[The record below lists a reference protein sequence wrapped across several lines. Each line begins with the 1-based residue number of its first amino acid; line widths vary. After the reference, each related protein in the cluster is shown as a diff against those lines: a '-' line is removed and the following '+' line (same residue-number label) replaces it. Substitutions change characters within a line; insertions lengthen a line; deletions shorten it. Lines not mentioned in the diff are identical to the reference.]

1 MDRSPEER
9 GPDTGKLEI
18 KHILNFLLSNGYT
31 FKGTRA
37 AINGRYEYEDA
48 AIADFSKRLE
58 FSGTDGNY
66 IGDSTLDISIQ
77 FEKRAD
83 YENFNTNEDGDD
95 IYVGNPTKFIKK
107 LIKETSEKQVSGG
120 RSKRRT
126 LKSKKM

>member
-31 FKGTRA
+31 FKGTRK
-37 AINGRYEYEDA
+37 AINEGYEYPDA

-58 FSGTDGNY
+58 FSDTDGNY
-66 IGDSTLDISIQ
+66 VLDGSLDISIQ

-83 YENFNTNEDGDD
+83 YENFEKNEDEDD

-126 LKSKKM
+126 LKTKKI